1 MTHSRRRGLIL
12 AFLGVLTFSVTF
24 PATTEAL
31 SGFSAYTIGIG
42 RAGAAGGLAACWLLA
57 RRVPVPPREDLFPI
71 AVVAAGVVIGF
82 PLLTALALR
91 NVTSS
96 HAAVVTGL
104 LPVATAAFGALRGGE
119 RRGGERRPGP
129 LFWAAAAAGAVI
141 VIGYILWGGASSG
154 AGPFGTSDLLL
165 LGSLV
170 AGGAAYAEG
179 GALARRMP
187 GWQVISWALVLALPV
202 TVPVTAAA
210 IVAAPPHPGPG
221 AIAAFGYVCVFS
233 MFVGFFAWYRGLADA
248 GVARAS
254 QVQLAQPLLTVLW
267 SAVLL
272 GERLTGW
279 LLATAAG
286 VLVSVAAAQRSRPRR
301 DLTAAV
307 PAAIPL
313 PAGSARDRGDPGT
326 AGSPPR

>member
-1 MTHSRRRGLIL
+1 MTNRRIRGLVL
-12 AFLGVLTFSVTF
+12 SCLGVLTFSVTF
-24 PATTEAL
+24 PATAEAL
-31 SGFSAYTIGIG
+31 NGFSAYTIGIG
-42 RAGAAGGLAACWLLA
+42 RAVAAGGLAACWLA
-57 RRVPVPPREDLFPI
+57 IRHVPVPQRRDLLPL
-71 AVVAAGVVIGF
+71 AVVAAGVVVGF

-104 LPVATAAFGALRGGE
+104 LPVATAAFGELRGGE
-119 RRGGERRPGP
+119 RPGL
-129 LFWAAAAAGAVI
+129 LFWAAAAVGAVI
-141 VIGYILWGGASSG
+141 VIGYIVGGGAASG
-154 AGPFGTSDLLL
+154 AGRFSVSDLLL
-165 LGSLV
+165 LGSLA

-202 TVPVTAAA
+202 TVPVTVAAT
-210 IVAAPPHPGPG
+210 VAAPPHPGLRAVAG
-221 AIAAFGYVCVFS
+221 FGYVSLFS
-233 MFVGFFAWYRGLADA
+233 MFLGFFAWYRGLADA

-272 GERLTGW
+272 GERLSGW
-279 LLATAAG
+279 LVLTAAG
-286 VLVSVAAAQRSRPRR
+286 VLVSVAAAQHSRPARGAPG
-301 DLTAAV
+301 AAA
-307 PAAIPL
+307 PANRS
-313 PAGSARDRGDPGT
+313 PAGPAPDPGDPGT